1 LAQLRLAKPGS
12 VGYASVMSGRL
23 CSAVVVAVLAVAPGW
38 PMPAAAQPAAP
49 AVAPS
54 GKPVDAVDALEAWR
68 RLNVSR
74 AAIKDQ
80 VELCDDDAERFRQV
94 GRELRPDG
102 AADATE
108 WSEWGAL
115 LRDAGLEL
123 QSCLRAYKKQIGLL
137 RADTKT
143 LHEVLLAV
151 KDAKRMTL
159 GPKQLGEA
167 TRALDDGMGESDAAD
182 QHVAALAEAADKAAA
197 DALRALRQAGVVRV
211 EALPG
216 FKNLL

>member
-1 LAQLRLAKPGS
+1 LDIEPGTVIAQRYRVQRQL
-12 VGYASVMSGRL
+12 GRGGMGEVF
-23 CSAVVVAVLAVAPGW
+23 AAENIRTGRVVAV
-38 PMPAAAQPAAP
+38 
-49 AVAPS
+49 
-54 GKPVDAVDALEAWR
+54 K
-68 RLNVSR
+68 
-74 AAIKDQ
+74 
-80 VELCDDDAERFRQV
+80 
-94 GRELRPDG
+94 
-102 AADATE
+102 
-108 WSEWGAL
+108 
-115 LRDAGLEL
+115 
-123 QSCLRAYKKQIGLL
+123 LL

-167 TRALDDGMGESDAAD
+167 TKALDDGMRESDAAD
-182 QHVAALAEAADKAAA
+182 QHVAALAEAADKVTA